1 MIAAGQTKG
10 FRRGKSGL
18 HRAGCRITSGG
29 RAHVNSIR
37 SKTEQ
42 KAIRRPVVLSGRSLE
57 PFGNGR
63 PRQMITQRHNPAYRS
78 TCAFK
83 NRIVS
88 YNVIFN
94 LRRFSSAG
102 FSQVFL
108 CDRKLR
114 RNSLLQKKWKLYS
127 ASTIKYQYCYKNQ

>member
-1 MIAAGQTKG
+1 M
-10 FRRGKSGL
+10 
-18 HRAGCRITSGG
+18 
-29 RAHVNSIR
+29 
-37 SKTEQ
+37 
-42 KAIRRPVVLSGRSLE
+42 LSGRSLE

-78 TCAFK
+78 ACVFK

-94 LRRFSSAG
+94 LRRFSTAG

-127 ASTIKYQYCYKNQ
+127 ASTIKYQYCYKNNDLQRRIIYFCDRSISPHNIYICKPHSPHLPEQTPDPVPARWK